1 MKVVIVGAKGQ
12 LGRTLTQT
20 VPSGVQCQALDL
32 PEFDIVDAAAVAA
45 LVADGKPD
53 VIVNAAAYTA
63 VDRAEQEA
71 GVAFAVNAD
80 GPRNLA
86 RAAANGGIRLIHV
99 STDYVFDGT
108 ACSPYPPQ
116 APCNP
121 MGVYGRSKRQGEVNI
136 QTIWDDAVILRTS
149 WLYSGHGSNFLKT
162 MLSLMHSREELKV
175 VADQVGGPTSA
186 ATLAAAIWA
195 AMGHRRL
202 RGLYHWSDAGVA
214 SWYDFAVAIQEEA
227 LARDLLTKAIPIHP
241 IGTADYPTPAKRP
254 AYSVLD
260 CRSAWRDLN
269 VEPTHWRMALRQVLD
284 GFHR

>member
-20 VPSGVQCQALDL
+20 VPRGAQCLALDL
-32 PEFDIVDAAAVAA
+32 PEFDIVDAATVAA
-45 LVADGKPD
+45 MVADARPD

-71 GVAFAVNAD
+71 DVAFGVNAD

-86 RAAANGGIRLIHV
+86 RAAAKGQIRLIHV

-108 ACSPYPPQ
+108 ACSPYAPD
-116 APCNP
+116 APCSP
-121 MGVYGRSKRQGEVNI
+121 LGVYGRSKRQGEIHV
-136 QTIWDDAVILRTS
+136 QSTWDDVVIVRTS
-149 WLYSGHGSNFLKT
+149 WLYSSHGSNFLRT
-162 MLSLMHSREELKV
+162 MLNLMGTRDELKV

-195 AMGHRRL
+195 AVEHRQL
-202 RGLYHWSDAGVA
+202 RGIYHWSDAGVA

-227 LARDLLTKAIPIHP
+227 LARDLLPKAILIRP
-241 IGTADYPTPAKRP
+241 IGTVDYPTPAKRP

-269 VEPTHWRMALRQVLD
+269 MAPMHWRAALRQVLD
-284 GFHR
+284 GFQ